1 MPDRDATGRWE
12 VTCPFCHGALTVD
25 RETGVVLHAA
35 PPAGSRRDFE
45 AALGE
50 IRSAQGKRE
59 EQFSKAF
66 ATEKERRASLEK
78 KFEVAQ
84 EKAAKDPKK
93 KPFNPLDAD

>member
-1 MPDRDATGRWE
+1 MADQDAPPRWE
-12 VTCPFCHGALTVD
+12 VTCPFCRGALTVD
-25 RETGVVLHAA
+25 RDTGVVLHAA

-50 IRSAQGKRE
+50 IRAAQSRRG

-66 ATEKERRASLEK
+66 VAEKERRASLDK

-84 EKAAKDPKK
+84 EKAAKDPDK
-93 KPFNPLDAD
+93 KPFNPMDVD